1 MKTKS
6 VNRAVENDFS
16 QFRDKQI
23 LSVFNEFSPRPI
35 SGFMDRHAMERRTQD
50 LLDMR
55 GLMLYHEN
63 NGGALYQID
72 GVWVYRAESHPS
84 NVQALGHVHRD
95 SNRVIR
101 MLIDYNPK
109 RLKSAQRF
117 ALYRDGMTVY
127 EYRVACRAA
136 QGGDAYM
143 VSESDIE
150 YDIKKGFIRIEIDS
164 EQELADHAARTILGR
179 ESTSD

>member
-16 QFRDKQI
+16 QFSDKQI
-23 LSVFNEFSPRPI
+23 LSVFNEFSMRPI

-55 GLMLYHEN
+55 GLMLHHVN
-63 NGGALYQID
+63 NGGALYQIE
-72 GVWVYRAESHPS
+72 GVWIYRAESHPS

-101 MLIDYNPK
+101 MLIDHNPK
-109 RLKSAQRF
+109 RLKSAVRF
-117 ALYRDGMTVY
+117 AQYRDGMTVY
-127 EYRVACRAA
+127 EYRMACRAA

-143 VSESDIE
+143 VAENDI
-150 YDIKKGFIRIEIDS
+150 DFDVKKGYIRIEINS
-164 EQELADHAARTILGR
+164 EQELAEHAARTILGR
-179 ESTSD
+179 ESVSD